1 MLSNLNQKLYFIS
14 GPTAIG
20 KSLLAIRLAKRINAV
35 IINADSMQVYSN
47 LKILTARPSQID
59 HDQIKHE
66 LYGFVDGAI
75 RYNVANWCR
84 DVLKIIEQNEK
95 KNTPSIIVGGS
106 GMYID
111 SLLNGLINLPP
122 ISETYKKQSQELLN
136 KLGLEQFNKM
146 LIKLDPVAVNS
157 ISINDNSR
165 MRRVWEIYKSTG
177 IKYSIWKT
185 KKNKKFLKNFL
196 YNLILFTPSRD
207 QIYKNINN
215 RFKKMIKD
223 GAIEEV
229 KRLKNLKLDSSL
241 PIMRAHGVPE
251 IIKYLDNK
259 SGIEECIEKVQ
270 QVTRNYAK
278 RQLSWWR
285 SSSLP
290 FNQTFNQFPKEI
302 DENMIKI

>member
-66 LYGFVDGAI
+66 LYGFVDGTI
-75 RYNVANWCR
+75 RYNVANWCK
-84 DVLKIIEQNEK
+84 DVLKVIEQNEK

-196 YNLILFTPSRD
+196 YNLIIFTPSRD
-207 QIYKNINN
+207 QIYQNINN

-223 GAIEEV
+223 GVIEEV
-229 KRLKNLKLDSSL
+229 KRLKNLKLDTSL

>member
-66 LYGFVDGAI
+66 LYGFVDGTI
-75 RYNVANWCR
+75 RYNVANWCK
-84 DVLKIIEQNEK
+84 DVLKVIEQNEK

-229 KRLKNLKLDSSL
+229 KRLKNLKLDTSL

>member
-229 KRLKNLKLDSSL
+229 KRLKNLKLDTSL